1 MTEHTRHTSLGEL
14 CKPDRGGLIQTGPFG
29 SQLHASDY
37 TTTGTPVVMPANIA
51 DNRIDTSGIARVG
64 DDHTNRLSRHRLR
77 PGDVVYSRRG
87 DITRRALVR
96 EEETDWLCGTGCLL
110 VRPGADVD
118 PRWLSFWL
126 GAPWTHDY
134 LLQRAVGA
142 TMANL
147 NTGILSGLPVSLPP
161 LEEQRRIAGVLGALD
176 DLAAECERL
185 ASACVALADSLWQR
199 LQADATRSCAFGEIA
214 ALSRT
219 RVASDAAA
227 DLPFIGL
234 EHLREAGGG
243 LMGSGRLSDVSSGAV
258 AFEGGDVLYGK
269 LRPYF
274 RKFARPG
281 FAGGASPEIWVLSPK
296 GSATH
301 SLLHAVV
308 SSPRFTDHA
317 MAGAGGTRMPRASW
331 SHVADFR
338 LSLPDDEQAKSVE
351 RVASALWEA
360 HWQLADEMVQARTT
374 RDELLPLLLSGRVR
388 VGEVAA

>member
-1 MTEHTRHTSLGEL
+1 MTEDTRYTSLGEL

-37 TTTGTPVVMPANIA
+37 TVAGTPVVMPANIA

-96 EEETDWLCGTGCLL
+96 EEEAGWLCGTGCLL

-126 GAPWTHDY
+126 GAPWTHEY

-147 NTGILSGLPVSLPP
+147 NTGILSGLPVGLPP
-161 LEEQRRIAGVLGALD
+161 LDEQRRIAGVLGALD
-176 DLAAECERL
+176 DLAGTCEKLSQALMTLTRL
-185 ASACVALADSLWQR
+185 LFRQR
-199 LQADATRSCAFGEIA
+199 VTTNPA
-214 ALSRT
+214 
-219 RVASDAAA
+219 VV
-227 DLPFIGL
+227 
-234 EHLREAGGG
+234 
-243 LMGSGRLSDVSSGAV
+243 RL
-258 AFEGGDVLYGK
+258 GDVLEFRYGK
-269 LRPYF
+269 SLPAH
-274 RKFARPG
+274 ARTE
-281 FAGGASPEIWVLSPK
+281 GAVP
-296 GSATH
+296 
-301 SLLHAVV
+301 VV
-308 SSPRFTDHA
+308 SSAGVVGTHSEALVAGPGVVVGRKGSVGTVHWVPTDFFPIDTA
-317 MAGAGGTRMPRASW
+317 FFVETELPTLVAFLALESAGLEKLNTDSAVPGLNRANALAQQ
-331 SHVADFR
+331 V
-338 LSLPDDEQAKSVE
+338 SLMTTDEIPVFAAQVVELWQAAE
-351 RVASALWEA
+351 QLNAEA
-360 HWQLADEMVQARTT
+360 AQARTT

>member
-1 MTEHTRHTSLGEL
+1 MAEPWTQVKLAEIAQFLSG
-14 CKPDRGGLIQTGPFG
+14 
-29 SQLHASDY
+29 
-37 TTTGTPVVMPANIA
+37 GTPRKSQKDLWNGSIPWISGASL
-51 DNRIDTSGIARVG
+51 DTERLVRSDRQVSDEAIGNGTRLAPEGSTLVLVRGMSLLDEIRVGIA
-64 DDHTNRLSRHRLR
+64 TR
-77 PGDVVYSRRG
+77 PLAFNQDVKALVPQA
-87 DITRRALVR
+87 RRADALFLFYAVLAR
-96 EEETDWLCGTGCLL
+96 RRHLLSQVHQAGHGTGVL
-110 VRPGADVD
+110 
-118 PRWLSFWL
+118 
-126 GAPWTHDY
+126 
-134 LLQRAVGA
+134 A
-142 TMANL
+142 TARLMEL
-147 NTGILSGLPVSLPP
+147 TIPLPP